1 MNTIATVNDNNAYII
16 KMDQNLTFSKIV
28 IPTTSKT
35 VALSSKGENLA
46 VIGAD
51 NSANILG

>member
-35 VALSSKGENLA
+35 VALSSKGENVA